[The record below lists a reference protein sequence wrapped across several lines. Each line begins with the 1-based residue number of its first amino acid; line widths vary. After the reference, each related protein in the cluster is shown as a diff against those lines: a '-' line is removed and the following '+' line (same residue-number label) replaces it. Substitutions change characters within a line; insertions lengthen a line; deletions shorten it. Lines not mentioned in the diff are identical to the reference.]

1 MKGREHKKSG
11 SVSFRGGQHE
21 TAVKEFS
28 QALKHMPWDVS
39 LYTNR
44 ALVRMSTI
52 FFTMYV
58 NQLSGIKQAYNQL
71 GRYTEAIADCDA
83 ALKVC
88 IVCVYVLCSQP
99 SPACTVYMLQLE
111 PHTLKA
117 HLQKAKALTHLRRL
131 VEVY

>member
-88 IVCVYVLCSQP
+88 IVYVMYCAVSQVLHVLYICCS
-99 SPACTVYMLQLE
+99 LN
-111 PHTLKA
+111 HTLSRHTCRKQR
-117 HLQKAKALTHLRRL
+117 H
-131 VEVY
+131 